1 MPGLYLRQPKYTYSA
16 CGPFTRHR
24 ESIWKFRVIGDL
36 NCINKNKL
44 DKTCFADIAAYADN
58 NDLVK
63 RTASDK
69 ILKDRA
75 YEIALN
81 FKYDGYQ
88 IWLASMLDKFFN
100 KK

>member
-1 MPGLYLRQPKYTYSA
+1 MPGLYLRQMKYTYSA

-24 ESIWKFRVIGDL
+24 ESIWKFKVIGDL
-36 NCINKNKL
+36 NCIYKNKL
-44 DKTCFADIAAYADN
+44 DKACFAHVAAYAGS

-81 FKYDGYQ
+81 PKYDGYQ
-88 IWLASMLDKFFN
+88 IWLASMLYKFFN